1 MSSESR
7 VHRQTRYPRARGAR
21 GFTLV
26 ELLIAGTI
34 LFAVITTITDAYR
47 TSLQSS
53 LRAEE
58 AVRMITPLRFIVS
71 DIANELQ
78 KDAAETRQGDGTMLG
93 VSYRYSAQSVLF
105 LPPASRFDP
114 DTSNF
119 RSYEPRYRLYDVN
132 LTLTYRGRS
141 REFKYQELAWTGRAN

>member
-1 MSSESR
+1 M
-7 VHRQTRYPRARGAR
+7 
-21 GFTLV
+21 

-34 LFAVITTITDAYR
+34 LFAVITTITEAYR

-58 AVRMITPLRFIVS
+58 TVRMITPLRFIVS
-71 DIANELQ
+71 DIASELQ
-78 KDAAETRQGDGTMLG
+78 RDTAEASQGGGTMLG
-93 VSYRYSAQSVLF
+93 VGYRYAAQSVLF
-105 LPPASRFDP
+105 TPPANRFDP

-119 RSYEPRYRLYDVN
+119 RNYEPRYRLYDVS

-141 REFKYQELAWTGRAN
+141 REFKYQELAWTDRAN

>member
-1 MSSESR
+1 MSLDSR
-7 VHRQTRYPRARGAR
+7 SPSRAHCLQVQHAR

-34 LFAVITTITDAYR
+34 LFAVITTITEAYR

-58 AVRMITPLRFIVS
+58 TVRIITPLRLIVS

-78 KDAAETRQGDGTMLG
+78 NEVAETSQGGGTMLG
-93 VSYRYSAQSVLF
+93 VNYRYAAQSVLF
-105 LPPASRFDP
+105 TPPATRFEP

-119 RSYEPRYRLYDVN
+119 RNYEPRYRLYDVN

-141 REFKYQELAWTGRAN
+141 REFKYQELAWTGSAN

>member
-1 MSSESR
+1 M
-7 VHRQTRYPRARGAR
+7 
-21 GFTLV
+21 

-34 LFAVITTITDAYR
+34 LFAVITTITEAYR

-53 LRAEE
+53 LRAEDT
-58 AVRMITPLRFIVS
+58 VRMITPLRLIVS

-78 KDAAETRQGDGTMLG
+78 SEVAETSQGGGTMLG
-93 VSYRYSAQSVLF
+93 VNYRYAARTVLF
-105 LPPASRFDP
+105 TPPATRFDP
-114 DTSNF
+114 DTTNF

-141 REFKYQELAWTGRAN
+141 REFKYQELAWTDRAN

>member
-1 MSSESR
+1 MLSGPVTPSR
-7 VHRQTRYPRARGAR
+7 SRRSQ

-34 LFAVITTITDAYR
+34 LFAVIATVTEAYR

-58 AVRMITPLRFIVS
+58 TVRMS
-71 DIANELQ
+71 DIASQLRR
-78 KDAAETRQGDGTMLG
+78 DAAESSKGGGRMLD
-93 VSYRYSAQSVLF
+93 VAYRYEAQSVLY
-105 LPPASRFDP
+105 LPPATRFDP
-114 DTSNF
+114 DTANF
-119 RSYEPRYRLYDVN
+119 RVYEPRYRLYDIK

-141 REFKYQELAWTGRAN
+141 REFRYQELAWHGSAN